1 MKLTQPTHI
10 VLFFLM
16 LFCVSNIHGQSK
28 KQQELEARRQE
39 ILKEIKQYNLLL
51 TTDKKKE
58 RSMVSLVEDLNNKVR
73 VRQNL
78 IKITNDQANL
88 LTREINTN
96 QKEISSLRDQ
106 LTELKGDYAAMVVK
120 SYKSKSEQSR
130 VMFLLSSDNFQQAY
144 KRLQYIRQYTKYQ
157 EQQGIEIKGKTEK
170 LQDLNTSLLKQKKDK
185 EKLIEENRIAK
196 RELETDV
203 KAQQELV
210 ASVRKNIGNY
220 ASQIK
225 TKQQEADKIDRE
237 IDRMIKEAIAEAN
250 RIAVKNN
257 KSNKTTT
264 STSKPTSTGF
274 ALTPEA
280 KALAANF
287 EANKGKLSWPVE
299 KGVVKTRYGIQPSP
313 IDPSISFQSTGV
325 RIATDE
331 HSKVRAVFQGTVIG
345 VMVSKTGNPTVLIQ
359 HGNYFTAYKNL
370 SKVYVKKGDK
380 VDTKQSIGEVFTSSG
395 EHETIL
401 SFSIY
406 KVVGGESQTQDP
418 SGWIYQM

>member
-1 MKLTQPTHI
+1 MKLGQSSNI
-10 VLFFLM
+10 VLILLM
-16 LFCVSNIHGQSK
+16 LFCASSLQAQSK

-39 ILKEIKQYNLLL
+39 ILKEIKQYSILL

-58 RSMVSLVEDLNNKVR
+58 KSMVSLVEDLNNKVR

-88 LTREINTN
+88 LTREINAN

-106 LTELKGDYAAMVVK
+106 LKELKEDYAAMVVK

-144 KRLQYIRQYTKYQ
+144 KRLQYIKQYTKYQ
-157 EQQGIEIKGKTEK
+157 EQQGQEIKGKTEK
-170 LQDLNTSLLKQKKDK
+170 LQELNISLLQQKKDK

-196 RELETDV
+196 RQLEEDV
-203 KAQQELV
+203 KEQRELV
-210 ASVRKNIGNY
+210 ASIRKNLSNY

-225 TKQQEADKIDRE
+225 TKQQEADRIDRE
-237 IDRMIKEAIAEAN
+237 IERLIKEAIAEAN
-250 RIAVKNN
+250 RLAN
-257 KSNKTTT
+257 KSNKSNKSNT
-264 STSKPTSTGF
+264 SSSSSSSGF
-274 ALTPEA
+274 ALTPEG
-280 KALAANF
+280 KALANNF

-299 KGVVKTRYGIQPSP
+299 KGVVKTRYGTQPSP
-313 IDPSISFQSTGV
+313 IDRSISIQSNGV
-325 RIATDE
+325 RIATE
-331 HSKVRAVFQGTVIG
+331 QGSKVRAVFQGTVTAVIA
-345 VMVSKTGNPTVLIQ
+345 SKTGNPTVLIQ

-380 VDTKQSIGEVFTSSG
+380 VDTKQFIGEVFTSAG

-401 SFSIY
+401 SFSIF
-406 KVVGGESQTQDP
+406 KVVGSDSQTQDP
-418 SGWIYQM
+418 SGWIYKM

>member
-1 MKLTQPTHI
+1 MNPTKLYRI
-10 VLFFLM
+10 VLFFL
-16 LFCVSNIHGQSK
+16 LFVSSFNLQAQSK

-39 ILKEIKQYNLLL
+39 ILKEINQYNLLL
-51 TTDKKKE
+51 SKDKNKE
-58 RSMVSLVEDLNNKVR
+58 KSMVSLVEDLNNKVR

-106 LTELKGDYAAMVVK
+106 LKELKADYAAMVVK

-157 EQQGIEIKGKTEK
+157 EQQGEEIKGKTQK
-170 LQDLNTSLLKQKKDK
+170 LQELNTSLLQQKKDK
-185 EKLIEENRIAK
+185 EKLIEENRNAK
-196 RELETDV
+196 KELETDINE
-203 KAQQELV
+203 QQTLV
-210 ASVRKNIGNY
+210 ASIRKNMSNY

-225 TKQQEADKIDRE
+225 TKQQEADRIDRE

-250 RIAVKNN
+250 KNAA
-257 KSNKTTT
+257 KSTTTKTTK
-264 STSKPTSTGF
+264 SASGF

-299 KGVVKTRYGIQPSP
+299 KGVVKTRYGTQPSP
-313 IDPSISFQSTGV
+313 IDPSVTIQSNGV
-325 RIATDE
+325 RIATEKDA
-331 HSKVRAVFQGTVIG
+331 KVRAVFQGTVTGIIA
-345 VMVSKTGNPTVLIQ
+345 SKTGNPTVLIQ
-359 HGNYFTAYKNL
+359 HGNYFTAYRNL

-380 VDTKQSIGEVFTSSG
+380 VETKQFIGEVFTNVAD
-395 EHETIL
+395 HETIL
-401 SFSIY
+401 IFSIF
-406 KVVGGESQTQDP
+406 KVVSGDSQTQDP
-418 SGWIYQM
+418 SGWIYKM

>member
-1 MKLTQPTHI
+1 MNPSKPYQILIT
-10 VLFFLM
+10 LLM
-16 LFCVSNIHGQSK
+16 FVSAFNLQAQSK
-28 KQQELEARRQE
+28 KQQELESRRQE
-39 ILKEIKQYNLLL
+39 IIKEIQQINNLLF
-51 TTDKKKE
+51 TNRKQEKST
-58 RSMVSLVEDLNNKVR
+58 VSIVEDLNNKVR

-106 LTELKGDYAAMVVK
+106 LKELKSDYAAMVVK

-157 EQQGIEIKGKTEK
+157 EQQGEEIKGKTQK
-170 LQDLNTSLLKQKKDK
+170 LQELNTSLLQQKKDK
-185 EKLIEENRIAK
+185 DKLIAENRIAK
-196 RELETDV
+196 KELEADINE
-203 KAQQELV
+203 QQTLV
-210 ASVRKNIGNY
+210 ASIRKNMSNY

-237 IDRMIKEAIAEAN
+237 IDRLIKEAIAEAN
-250 RIAVKNN
+250 RIAA
-257 KSNKTTT
+257 KSNTKTTT
-264 STSKPTSTGF
+264 KSESGF

-280 KALAANF
+280 KALAASF
-287 EANKGKLSWPVE
+287 EANKGKLLWPVE
-299 KGVVKTRYGIQPSP
+299 KGIVKTRYGTQPSP
-313 IDPSISFQSTGV
+313 IDPSVNIQSNGV
-325 RIATDE
+325 RIATE
-331 HSKVRAVFQGTVIG
+331 KNEKVRAVFQGTVTAVIA
-345 VMVSKTGNPTVLIQ
+345 SKTGNPSVLIQ

-380 VDTKQSIGEVFTSSG
+380 VATKQFIGEVFTSSADR
-395 EHETIL
+395 ETVL

-406 KVVGGESQTQDP
+406 KVTAGVLQTQDP
-418 SGWIYQM
+418 SGWVYKM